1 MGIYVISD
9 LSWSVL
15 PLRTPAP
22 PAISRLGSVASSPQS
37 RRSGERPE
45 GERDAAIH
53 IRIFSA
59 YDRAR
64 IRFKVSI
71 RILNWASPLPSIF
84 RISSRRKVPVFY
96 RIKIDLWWK
105 LRVSWRRDG
114 EIRVPKGHWVWELWS
129 HQVDEEQG
137 DEGARRR
144 QVPTQRGN
152 GSVFSPISICMEC
165 DWLYSFL

>member
-1 MGIYVISD
+1 MGRYVISD
-9 LSWSVL
+9 LSWGVL
-15 PLRTPAP
+15 PLRTPACYIETRFP
-22 PAISRLGSVASSPQS
+22 LPLIPNPEEAASDRKASATQ
-37 RRSGERPE
+37 RFTF
-45 GERDAAIH
+45 
-53 IRIFSA
+53 RICAA
-59 YDRAR
+59 YDRTR

-71 RILNWASPLPSIF
+71 TILNWVSPLPSIF
-84 RISSRRKVPVFY
+84 RISSRREVPVFD

-114 EIRVPKGHWVWELWS
+114 EIRAPKGHWVWELWS

-152 GSVFSPISICMEC
+152 GSVFSPISICIEC
-165 DWLYSFL
+165 DWSYSFL